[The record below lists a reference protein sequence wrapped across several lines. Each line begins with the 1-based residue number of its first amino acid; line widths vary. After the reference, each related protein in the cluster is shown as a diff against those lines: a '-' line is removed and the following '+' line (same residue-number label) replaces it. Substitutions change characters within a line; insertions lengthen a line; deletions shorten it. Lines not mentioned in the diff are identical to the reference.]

1 MMVLLLDRLEI
12 LIHESESYPCL
23 LSTLITLGL
32 KILMP
37 EETPEKSRSR
47 NDSIRTKKC
56 KQDKESPTVARRET
70 ILQEETLYPRNILFL
85 GY

>member
-1 MMVLLLDRLEI
+1 
-12 LIHESESYPCL
+12 
-23 LSTLITLGL
+23 
-32 KILMP
+32 MP

-56 KQDKESPTVARRET
+56 KQVKESPTVARRET